1 MPLSVSITRDD
12 VQEDAFVIQ
21 LKDES
26 VASVSFLATEQEL
39 GLIVDEILDV
49 MGVPA
54 EQTAATPWTVL

>member
-26 VASVSFLATEQEL
+26 VASVSFLATEEEL
-39 GLIVDEILDV
+39 GLMVDEILEV
-49 MGVPA
+49 MGLPA
-54 EQTAATPWTVL
+54 EQTAPTPWTVL